1 MKTQIRTYL
10 EPKLADRLT
19 ILSQTSG
26 LSLSALT
33 AELIAKGLDAPLDQ
47 PPIKREDAQLSLN
60 DANGLKEMLYLQYLT
75 LQLLLQTIPV
85 EKVLFSQLKT
95 QAQHWAENRL
105 HQILTQQPNTT
116 NQAGEEH

>member
-1 MKTQIRTYL
+1 MKTQIRTYI

-33 AELIAKGLDAPLDQ
+33 AELIAKGLDVPLDQ

-60 DANGLKEMLYLQYLT
+60 DTKRT
-75 LQLLLQTIPV
+75 PTKRTPT
-85 EKVLFSQLKT
+85 FSHFFKM
-95 QAQHWAENRL
+95 
-105 HQILTQQPNTT
+105 
-116 NQAGEEH
+116 